1 MNRITNLFF
10 AAAFLALI
18 VSSCDKM
25 NDIQKKY
32 ADKAEQV
39 YLGRVD
45 SVQCFP
51 GVGRAKL
58 VWYMNADPKIERT
71 IIYWNSRHD
80 SLVVPFNRT
89 ALSGQRDS
97 VYLDSLPEGS
107 TLLEFK
113 NVNSKGESSLVTIA
127 SATVWGTQFAGS
139 LTARTINAFD
149 YDYSQ
154 SRYNLSLLKTFLGD
168 SVIYSQISY
177 TTKSNTA
184 QTITINRAD
193 TAVVLTDFPPGGSFQ
208 LRTTFFPPQGIDTV
222 RSAYQTYNA
231 PAVVANRGVKI
242 AQAGNINSKYFN
254 YNGDLGEW
262 NPAGDLIVYTVNA
275 DGSLTQKIKYPA
287 LVSRTT
293 FREFFFYDGDRF
305 IGIQTNNN
313 IYMYRIVN
321 GVLTT
326 VKTPGGADNMGA
338 GFTFLKYAPARGF
351 FYSIA
356 ETTGEI
362 KSWSALT
369 NATWGTP
376 NGNIVGTGFTYVPYA
391 LFNFQTL
398 MGVDAT
404 GYLWTVPV
412 YATGAIGSKSRMG
425 LGWTRFKKIICVGST
440 LYGME
445 SNGDLYVFNNFDATG
460 TYWIVN

>member
-1 MNRITNLFF
+1 
-10 AAAFLALI
+10 
-18 VSSCDKM
+18 M

-51 GVGRAKL
+51 GVGRAKM

-71 IIYWNSRHD
+71 IIYWNSRQD

-89 ALSGQRDS
+89 ALGGQRDS

-113 NVNSKGESSLVTIA
+113 NVNSKGETSLITIA
-127 SATVWGTQFAGS
+127 GATVWGEHFAGS
-139 LTARTINAFD
+139 LTARIINAFD
-149 YDYSQ
+149 YDYTQ
-154 SRYNLSLLKTFLGD
+154 SRYNLSLLKTFPGD
-168 SVIYSQISY
+168 SVVYSQISY
-177 TTKSNTA
+177 TTNSNTV
-184 QTITINRAD
+184 QTLTINRGD
-193 TAVVLTDFPPGGSFQ
+193 SAVALTDFPPGGSFQ
-208 LRTTFFPPQGIDTV
+208 LRTIFFPPQGIDTV
-222 RSAYQTYNA
+222 RSDYQTFKA
-231 PAVVANRGVKI
+231 PTVVANRGVKI
-242 AQAGNINSKYFN
+242 ALAGNINSKYFN
-254 YNGDLGEW
+254 YNGDLCEW
-262 NPAGDLIVYTVNA
+262 TTTGNLNVYTVND
-275 DGSLTQKIKYPA
+275 DGSLTLKMNYPA

-313 IYMYRIVN
+313 VYMYRIVN
-321 GVLTT
+321 GVLTI
-326 VKTPGGADNMGA
+326 VKTPSGADNMGS

-356 ETTGEI
+356 ETTGEM
-362 KSWSALT
+362 KYWPALPT
-369 NATWGTP
+369 ATWGAS
-376 NGNIVGTGFTYVPYA
+376 NGSVMGTGFTYVPYG
-391 LFNFQTL
+391 LFNYQTL
-398 MGVDAT
+398 LGVDAT

-425 LGWTRFKKIICVGST
+425 LGWTRFKKIICVGTT

-460 TYWIVN
+460 SYWIVN